1 MSNLPLKLDGANA
14 DPIYRQLAHQLR
26 QFIASGELSPGA
38 ALPTVRDVAETLG
51 CSVGAVAR
59 AYAVLQQEGLLTTR
73 RGGGTHVAESAQ
85 PGQTWLREAS
95 LVNALERPLLDAL
108 AQGYSP
114 SEIEAA
120 FGLALARWRTLMS
133 ATETT
138 TSSPSPA
145 ALRFTGSHDLSLE
158 ALFRLVRRPPA
169 SLSVSTAFVGS
180 LSGLMALAEGRAD
193 LAGVHLVDE
202 DGEYNAPFVRRLLPG
217 QRAVLVRLATRLVGW
232 IVPPGNPR
240 GVRNWDDLGRPG
252 LRLVN
257 RQRGSGTRVL
267 LDRHVARLGLTP
279 DRLTGYDR
287 VAETHLA
294 LAQAVAQGEAD
305 AGLGIYA
312 AARACG
318 LDFAPLAEEPYDLVV
333 LAQCNATPSLQT
345 VLATLRGDEF
355 QRIVEALGGYR
366 VEGAGQEVWVEG

>member
-1 MSNLPLKLDGANA
+1 MSSLPLKLDGASA

-26 QFIASGELSPGA
+26 QLIASGELGPGA
-38 ALPTVRDVAETLG
+38 PLPTVRDIAETLG

-59 AYAVLQQEGLLTTR
+59 SYTVLQQEGLLTTR
-73 RGGGTHVAESAQ
+73 RGGGTHVTE
-85 PGQTWLREAS
+85 PGRPGHTWLREAS

-108 AQGYSP
+108 AQGYTP
-114 SEIEAA
+114 AEIEAA

-133 ATETT
+133 ATETA
-138 TSSPSPA
+138 PSPPTTT
-145 ALRFTGSHDLSLE
+145 ALRFAGSHDLSLE

-169 SLSVSTAFVGS
+169 NLAVATAFVGS

-240 GVRNWDDLGRPG
+240 GLRDWDDLGQPG

-267 LDRHVARLGLTP
+267 LDRHLARLGLTP
-279 DRLTGYDR
+279 DRLTGYDC

-318 LDFAPLAEEPYDLVV
+318 LDFAPLAEEPYDLVM
-333 LAQCNATPSLQT
+333 LADRYATPPLQT
-345 VLATLRGDEF
+345 LLATLRSDEF
-355 QRIVEALGGYR
+355 QRIVEAVGGYR
-366 VEGAGQEVWVEG
+366 VEGAGQETWVEG